1 MFCRTS
7 LVVGIGCGFDLI
19 LSLVVFGAARVFA
32 VTGRLVVGLGAFL
45 GRFGIKL
52 GLIVGLAVLV
62 DGLGIVLILVF
73 RRILGVIFGNAELVH
88 KLVVQFLHVVFNDQ
102 IVGGLVLF
110 GIGVLQLKLVK
121 QLVES
126 HGLIGASGLL
136 EEVLFG
142 LHRTHAVFAGQAL
155 GTAQRMH
162 DLNGLIPQLAGVNE
176 NANQE
181 GEVA

>member
-73 RRILGVIFGNAELVH
+73 RRILGVIFGKCRAC
-88 KLVVQFLHVVFNDQ
+88 
-102 IVGGLVLF
+102 
-110 GIGVLQLKLVK
+110 
-121 QLVES
+121 
-126 HGLIGASGLL
+126 
-136 EEVLFG
+136 
-142 LHRTHAVFAGQAL
+142 
-155 GTAQRMH
+155 
-162 DLNGLIPQLAGVNE
+162 P
-176 NANQE
+176 
-181 GEVA
+181 